1 MYELAL
7 LSSLFVVLLTLFT
20 VLTERKLLAFV
31 QRRMGPTLMGRNGA
45 FQILADLFKMLT
57 KEIFLIPRP
66 ATVMAPIFLSLL
78 FSVQLLFSLNFIWG
92 PSLFLVDSVDSMI
105 LYHLILI
112 LLSNIFF
119 SIVGLLSQSRYAII
133 GTVRGLVHMISLDIF
148 ITVLYSLLVLSS
160 QSANFHDF
168 VLVQNNY
175 WYLLIFAPAA
185 SGFIVV
191 LFLESKRAPFD
202 HAETE
207 SEVVAG
213 YSTEYNGPMLLM
225 FFLAEYLHLIISAL
239 HFILFFWGGW
249 LSFKLITILPPI
261 FSSYHDS
268 LFYEF
273 IFFNNNL
280 IDWL

>member
-1 MYELAL
+1 VHFAGELAL
-7 LSSLFVVLLTLFT
+7 LVVLLTLFV
-20 VLTERKLLAFV
+20 VLTERKLLAFA

-78 FSVQLLFSLNFIWG
+78 FATQLLFSLNFVWG

-133 GTVRGLVHMISLDIF
+133 GTVRGLVHTISLDIF
-148 ITVLYSLLVLSS
+148 ITVLYSMLVLTS
-160 QSANFHDF
+160 QSSNFHDF
-168 VLVQNNY
+168 VLSQTSY
-175 WYLLIFAPAA
+175 WYIIIYAPAA

-225 FFLAEYLHLIISAL
+225 FFLAEYLHLIISVI
-239 HFILFFWGGW
+239 HFILFFLGGW
-249 LSFKLITILPPI
+249 LSFNIFSLLPPI
-261 FSSYHDS
+261 FSGYHDTIIYGV
-268 LFYEF
+268 LF
-273 IFFNNNL
+273 L
-280 IDWL
+280 

>member
-1 MYELAL
+1 MLSEFVLLASL
-7 LSSLFVVLLTLFT
+7 LVVLLTLFV
-20 VLTERKLLAFV
+20 VLTERKLLAFA

-78 FSVQLLFSLNFIWG
+78 FTTQLLFSLNFIWG
-92 PSLFLVDSVDSMI
+92 PSMFLVDSVDSMV

-119 SIVGLLSQSRYAII
+119 SVVGLLSQSRYAII

-148 ITVLYSLLVLSS
+148 ITVLYSLLVFSS
-160 QSANFHDF
+160 QSTNFHDF
-168 VLVQNNY
+168 VITQTGY
-175 WYLLIFAPAA
+175 WYILIYAPAA
-185 SGFIVV
+185 SGFVVV

-225 FFLAEYLHLIISAL
+225 FFLAEYLHLVISAL
-239 HFILFFWGGW
+239 HFILFFSGGW
-249 LSFKLITILPPI
+249 FSFEVLSMLPP
-261 FSSYHDS
+261 FFASYHDAN
-268 LFYEF
+268 LYTWL
-273 IFFNNNL
+273 IF
-280 IDWL
+280 

>member
-1 MYELAL
+1 MHETVLI
-7 LSSLFVVLLTLFT
+7 SSLLVVLLTLFV
-20 VLTERKLLAFV
+20 VLTERKLLAFA

-78 FSVQLLFSLNFIWG
+78 FATQLLFSLNFVWG

-105 LYHLILI
+105 LYPLILI

-133 GTVRGLVHMISLDIF
+133 GTVRGLVHTISLDIF
-148 ITVLYSLLVLSS
+148 ITVLYSMLVLTS
-160 QSANFHDF
+160 QSSNFHDF
-168 VLVQNNY
+168 VLSQTSY
-175 WYLLIFAPAA
+175 WYIIIYAPAA

-225 FFLAEYLHLIISAL
+225 FFLAEYLHLIISVI
-239 HFILFFWGGW
+239 HFILFFLGGW
-249 LSFKLITILPPI
+249 LSFNIFSLLPPI
-261 FSSYHDS
+261 FSGYHDTIIYS
-268 LFYEF
+268 GLF
-273 IFFNNNL
+273 L
-280 IDWL
+280 

>member
-1 MYELAL
+1 LYELAL
-7 LSSLFVVLLTLFT
+7 LSSLLVVLLTLFT

-45 FQILADLFKMLT
+45 FQIVADLFKMLT

-78 FSVQLLFSLNFIWG
+78 FSTQLLFSLNFIWG

-168 VLVQNNY
+168 VLTQNTY
-175 WYLLIFAPAA
+175 WYILIYAPAA
-185 SGFIVV
+185 SGFVVV
-191 LFLESKRAPFD
+191 LFLEAKRAPFD

-249 LSFKLITILPPI
+249 LSFKLVTLLPAV
-261 FSSYHDS
+261 FASYHDS
-268 LFYEF
+268 LFYEYV
-273 IFFNNNL
+273 FFTDTVQ
-280 IDWL
+280 IWL

>member
-1 MYELAL
+1 MHETVL
-7 LSSLFVVLLTLFT
+7 LSSLLVVLLTLFV
-20 VLTERKLLAFV
+20 VLTERKLLAFA

-78 FSVQLLFSLNFIWG
+78 FGTQLLFSLNFIWG

-148 ITVLYSLLVLSS
+148 ITVLYSMLVLTS
-160 QSANFHDF
+160 QTSNFHDF
-168 VLVQNNY
+168 VLTQTSF
-175 WYLLIFAPAA
+175 WYIIIYAPAA

-225 FFLAEYLHLIISAL
+225 FFLAEYLHLIISVI
-239 HFILFFWGGW
+239 HFILFFLGGW
-249 LSFKLITILPPI
+249 LGLNYFSLLPPLW
-261 FSSYHDS
+261 SGYHDS
-268 LFYEF
+268 IIYHYIFY
-273 IFFNNNL
+273 
-280 IDWL
+280 